1 MLIRTGKNL
10 LLVIACCCSL
20 VGIAIIA
27 RFLTTPEEKDLQ
39 QGYLLAQAMVH
50 GVYPYL
56 PSPELA
62 KIWMPE
68 HLFFGLPHPTPHP
81 FTVGWL
87 CLPLTPFRFAQAAV
101 VWLLFQLVCLA
112 ICMVTLFRIVGLDL
126 KKWRIVAIY
135 LLMLGWWPLIVE
147 LSWGQLN
154 MCLMI
159 LFLGAWQS
167 LRQGKDGLAGALLG
181 GMLLVKLAGWPILL
195 WLALRR
201 RWRAVWAAGLFWAGA
216 HLLAIGLHGWGM
228 VRDYYL
234 KVGPQVG
241 AIYRV
246 YFVNLSTWTIG
257 RRLFGYTGRDLDS
270 APLWESPFLVK
281 ALTLLAPAIVL
292 TLALIVAMR
301 ARRFDTA
308 ITLLMAISP
317 VLNPIAWQHCFLQA
331 TPALLLLSLR
341 LRELRW
347 PRRMTLVV
355 VLLLIAISVP
365 HTDYIYLAK
374 LFNPSFVPT
383 LPALL
388 TLVPLVAL
396 FLLLLSLARLD
407 MSGDQQAIGS
417 GDAIA
422 LVKTGESVL
431 TAK

>member
-1 MLIRTGKNL
+1 M
-10 LLVIACCCSL
+10 IACCCSL
-20 VGIAIIA
+20 VGGAITA
-27 RFLTTPEEKDLQ
+27 RFLLTPEEKDLQ

-50 GVYPYL
+50 GVDPYL

-68 HLFFGLPHPTPHP
+68 HIFFGLPHPTPHP
-81 FTVGWL
+81 FAVGWL

-112 ICMVTLFRIVGLDL
+112 ICIVMLLRIAGLDWG
-126 KKWRIVAIY
+126 WRRVAAIY

-159 LFLGAWQS
+159 LFLGAWRA
-167 LRQGKDGLAGALLG
+167 LRQGKDGLGGALLG

-292 TLALIVAMR
+292 ALALAVAMR
-301 ARRFDTA
+301 VKRFDTA
-308 ITLLMAISP
+308 IALLMAISP

-331 TPALLLLSLR
+331 MPALLLLSLR
-341 LRELRW
+341 LRELGW
-347 PRRMTLVV
+347 PRRMTLIV